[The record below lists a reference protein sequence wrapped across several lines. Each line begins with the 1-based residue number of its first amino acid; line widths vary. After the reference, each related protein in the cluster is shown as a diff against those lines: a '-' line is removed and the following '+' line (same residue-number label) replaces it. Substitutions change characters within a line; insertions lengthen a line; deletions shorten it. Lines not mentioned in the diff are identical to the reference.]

1 MTKADL
7 SEAIRSCL
15 NLQKKDADDI
25 LESVLE
31 IVKRTLSSGEEVKIS
46 GFGKFVVRNKN
57 DRTGRNPQ
65 TGDSITITSRKV
77 LTFKPS
83 SLLKECLNK
92 Q

>member
-1 MTKADL
+1 MTKADIV
-7 SEAIRSCL
+7 EEIRTKL
-15 NLQKKDADDI
+15 DFQKKEADDL

-31 IVKRTLSSGEEVKIS
+31 IIKDTLSSGEEVKVS
-46 GFGKFVVRNKN
+46 GFGKFNVRKKN
-57 DRTGRNPQ
+57 HRKGRNPQ

-83 SLLKECLNK
+83 SVLKDLLNS